1 MPQAGPEREIA
12 PLPGIYFFDGWRV
25 HPTLVIPANLPS
37 TKEAP
42 VCDVEASAPS
52 TTRTELTRSPEEGAR
67 DILVTAAKNQAED
80 GPNTRRA
87 AIRACKYLRAMV
99 NQHGPLIQ
107 SAHEAAKS
115 HTQRSKG
122 TAADTAHY
130 RPQASELPVIS
141 PELTSELLRCLSTL
155 PDPWPLAKVTID
167 MEKPSQWV
175 SKMCRLF
182 FADDYARRTVGVP
195 TAAHG
200 PEVESALKAVHG
212 ILPKL
217 EARIIEFLSEWL
229 VTFLMPAKHVLETR
243 APHLY
248 FMFLKAYWFRE
259 LYPGLKVTA
268 SFDRSQSY
276 TRIID
281 GQVRCITPDFK
292 PKDLQIAWN
301 VQFITVFVPA
311 WMIPPIYHSLRRE
324 SIKNASSASP
334 IGVKSVRPTWF
345 EDIAPTNEPTSQT
358 GQDPMHGLKLVVKE
372 EALPLKEQP
381 EFPALAEL
389 AKRGLLAPD
398 TWNCKRAQISLKA
411 TIDVPMLGT
420 IIEQNGDGLLEQS
433 HMPVGWP
440 LHIDGAVR
448 QNCAHRDATLQELD
462 DLLGEYDLKRDLV
475 EINHKAPQWSHN
487 AVWNKKYMEPRPGFT
502 LKQLWADSEHAIAQ
516 KTQASYEVQDTDI
529 RRAVTAV
536 SAMPAATL
544 RDSAFLAALG
554 TPALLAIPPQT
565 GSLAQRAIEEW
576 ERNLCENKA
585 VAILEQ
591 MQTGRPALIK
601 KDGGEMLIAIVLD
614 RPLAEAQALVNTP
627 DAFIQALTTIIQD
640 KKNHPV
646 IAQMIQPDTSDDVAP
661 AEATASSSRSYS
673 QRAAKSRPPTR
684 SHIQFQ
690 KGSED
695 NVRFSRLPLTDP
707 EAEATYTHVRGVTGH
722 HGVLM
727 VGQYTC
733 DPERVGSIFKSLYW
747 YTTHKGRSEK

>member
-1 MPQAGPEREIA
+1 
-12 PLPGIYFFDGWRV
+12 
-25 HPTLVIPANLPS
+25 
-37 TKEAP
+37 
-42 VCDVEASAPS
+42 
-52 TTRTELTRSPEEGAR
+52 
-67 DILVTAAKNQAED
+67 
-80 GPNTRRA
+80 
-87 AIRACKYLRAMV
+87 
-99 NQHGPLIQ
+99 
-107 SAHEAAKS
+107 
-115 HTQRSKG
+115 
-122 TAADTAHY
+122 
-130 RPQASELPVIS
+130 
-141 PELTSELLRCLSTL
+141 
-155 PDPWPLAKVTID
+155 
-167 MEKPSQWV
+167 
-175 SKMCRLF
+175 MCRLF
-182 FADDYARRTVGVP
+182 FADEYARRTVGVP

-200 PEVESALKAVHG
+200 PEVESALQAVHS

-259 LYPGLKVTA
+259 LYLGLKVTA

-292 PKDLQIAWN
+292 PKDLQIVWN

-324 SIKNASSASP
+324 SIKNASSAST

-358 GQDPMHGLKLVVKE
+358 EQDPMHGLKLVVKE
-372 EALPLKEQP
+372 DALPLKEQP

-398 TWNCKRAQISLKA
+398 TWTCKRAQISLKA

-487 AVWNKKYMEPRPGFT
+487 AVWNKKYMEPKPGFT

-529 RRAVTAV
+529 CRAVTAI

-544 RDSAFLAALG
+544 PDSAFQAALG
-554 TPALLAIPPQT
+554 TPTLLAIPPQT
-565 GSLAQRAIEEW
+565 GALAQRAIEEW

-591 MQTGRPALIK
+591 MQAGRPALIK

-627 DAFIQALTTIIQD
+627 DAFIQELTTTIQD
-640 KKNHPV
+640 KIHHPV

-661 AEATASSSRSYS
+661 AEAATSSSRSYG
-673 QRAAKSRPPTR
+673 QRAAKAHPPTH

-690 KGSED
+690 
-695 NVRFSRLPLTDP
+695 
-707 EAEATYTHVRGVTGH
+707 
-722 HGVLM
+722 
-727 VGQYTC
+727 
-733 DPERVGSIFKSLYW
+733 
-747 YTTHKGRSEK
+747 